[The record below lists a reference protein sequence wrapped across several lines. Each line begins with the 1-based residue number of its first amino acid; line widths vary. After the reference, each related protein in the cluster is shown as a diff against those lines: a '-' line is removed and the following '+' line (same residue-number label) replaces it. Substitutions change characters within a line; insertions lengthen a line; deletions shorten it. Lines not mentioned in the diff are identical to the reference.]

1 MQAPSLDKEAI
12 DRKLERLARE
22 IGEVIEKARPEEREE
37 LRQLATDLIQ
47 EETVR
52 TQVPPEESRSSAR
65 RPLNPIALGGFVL
78 FLGAGISILVPPV
91 GLILVGGGLATVVLG
106 AMYRMVTK

>member
-1 MQAPSLDKEAI
+1 MEATTKRAI
-12 DRKLERLARE
+12 DRDVERLVHE
-22 IGEVIEKARPEEREE
+22 IGEVIEKARSEEREE
-37 LRQLATDLIQ
+37 LRQMTADLIK
-47 EETVR
+47 EEMLR
-52 TQVPPEESRSSAR
+52 TQVPPEESHSTVR

-78 FLGAGISILVPPV
+78 ILGAGLSVLVPSV

>member
-37 LRQLATDLIQ
+37 LRQLAADLIQ

-65 RPLNPIALGGFVL
+65 RPLNPI
-78 FLGAGISILVPPV
+78 
-91 GLILVGGGLATVVLG
+91 VLG